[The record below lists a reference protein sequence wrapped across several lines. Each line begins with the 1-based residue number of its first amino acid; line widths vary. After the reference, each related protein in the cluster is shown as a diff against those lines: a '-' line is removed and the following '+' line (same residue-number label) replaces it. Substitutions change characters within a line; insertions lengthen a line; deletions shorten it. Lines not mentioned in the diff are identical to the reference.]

1 MPGHYDGPPKP
12 PISKQQK
19 KNREQGIHRT
29 EAQSAKEYQR
39 LNAERLRKLK
49 YNPDGSLRAAPGAN
63 EK

>member
-29 EAQSAKEYQR
+29 ESQAAIEYQR
-39 LNAERLRKLK
+39 RNAERLRRLHM
-49 YNPDGSLRAAPGAN
+49 NPDGTPKNTGAN
-63 EK
+63 EN